1 MVKPGSPKTYKAI
14 NDEEFSMQFKKM
26 CPKELTLKV
35 KYLHTVMNS
44 EKIAKVKQKYKSF
57 LFKKPWKKLIAAI
70 Q

>member
-1 MVKPGSPKTYKAI
+1 
-14 NDEEFSMQFKKM
+14 M

-35 KYLHTVMNS
+35 KYLHTVMSS